1 MYEHVRI
8 ERALF
13 ILLRKFS
20 YKCKSHKLL
29 LKLSKLVISEII
41 SRLEKKGTTS

>member
-1 MYEHVRI
+1 MDWP
-8 ERALF
+8 LF

-29 LKLSKLVISEII
+29 LVLSRLLISEAVSQINM
-41 SRLEKKGTTS
+41 KKNHLMKEPN